1 MNATEAVHRAAL
13 IFASESW
20 WKPVIGYIVT
30 NCAKFSGINFTNDE
44 HDCFLG
50 FRKLYTELFDCFI
63 AKKLGLKSSALES
76 AFISAMEANSTEAAA
91 ILDMLRNYSD
101 FLFFRQQMID
111 MGTKIQEETSQRL
124 IAIHKRLADSGTEEA
139 TDVATILEEGED
151 VVLERETAIACEEMR
166 QKLKLSVSEVSHF
179 VAGATSGL
187 TPRRVTDPRR
197 GPADSLR
204 SSPTGAVKGSRSAI
218 LKPLAVK
225 K

>member
-63 AKKLGLKSSALES
+63 AKKLGIKASALEA
-76 AFISAMEANSTEAAA
+76 AFITAMEANSTEAMA
-91 ILDMLRNYSD
+91 ILEMLRNYSD

-111 MGTKIQEETSQRL
+111 MGLKVQEETSQRL

-139 TDVATILEEGED
+139 TDVASILEEGED
-151 VVLERETAIACEEMR
+151 VVLERETAVACEDMR
-166 QKLKLSVSEVSHF
+166 QKLRLSVSEVSHF

-187 TPRRVTDPRR
+187 TPRRAPDPRR
-197 GPADSLR
+197 GSMDALRPLPA
-204 SSPTGAVKGSRSAI
+204 GAIKGSRSAI
-218 LKPLAVK
+218 LKPSPVRK
-225 K
+225 